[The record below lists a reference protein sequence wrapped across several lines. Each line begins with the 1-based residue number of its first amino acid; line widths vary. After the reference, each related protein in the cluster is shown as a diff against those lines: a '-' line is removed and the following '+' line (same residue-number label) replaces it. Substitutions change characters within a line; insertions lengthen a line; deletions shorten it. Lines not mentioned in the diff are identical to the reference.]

1 MHINEYILKY
11 IISRRK
17 SGELFR
23 SGGLTQRDFSEV
35 STCYFRISCIAAK
48 PKRFVFIIME
58 TKNDSSKHFMSHT
71 NRSLF

>member
-17 SGELFR
+17 SGEFFR
-23 SGGLTQRDFSEV
+23 SSSLTQRDFSEV
-35 STCYFRISCIAAK
+35 STCFFRISYIAK
-48 PKRFVFIIME
+48 RKRFVFIIME